1 MTKSLYEITGKF
13 GKDSEKG
20 FVSYNS
26 ESFDEA
32 LRYAKEL
39 GLLSVDKLVIKKF
52 ILRKEVEIETNH
64 KILDIQTREYIAT

>member
-20 FVSYNS
+20 FVSYS

-32 LRYAKEL
+32 LRHAEEL
-39 GLLSVDKLVIKKF
+39 GLLSVDELVIKKF

>member
-13 GKDSEKG
+13 GKVSEKG

-39 GLLSVDKLVIKKF
+39 GLLSVDELVIKKF